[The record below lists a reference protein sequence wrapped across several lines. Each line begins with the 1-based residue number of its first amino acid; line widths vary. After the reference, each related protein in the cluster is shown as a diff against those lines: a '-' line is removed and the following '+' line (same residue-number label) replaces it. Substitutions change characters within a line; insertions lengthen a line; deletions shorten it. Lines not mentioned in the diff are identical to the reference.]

1 MRCPECN
8 SLAEPGASSC
18 TSCGLLLMKLQQDN
32 KKRRSEDFAGAKR
45 RAADQT
51 VYHCRFCGGEIPSNA
66 IRCQH
71 CSEIV
76 NDDYFR
82 DRATRLRA
90 RVNYASWIAYIFG
103 LAALL
108 VFRQVGLVSIAAG
121 LLLSIIYYA
130 IPAEPPELDET
141 GVKKKRRFWSM
152 IGRQMRLERVSIAI
166 PSLRGKRLVFVGTP
180 LIAAVIGYTANM
192 LLLQQ
197 PMNDVLKENAAFNGM
212 EVSAHYEYWVV
223 PGVVVYDLK
232 SVSVKQTPIDVHT
245 AFLEFAKKLKEKKF
259 TRVELSYKGVQKFS
273 IDGASFTRVGEE
285 YAKRNFAFVLG
296 TFPKLFH
303 STSGKKA
310 PAGSGER
317 DALKQFH
324 RQWYGDDW
332 LTKSVRSALIE

>member
-8 SLAEPGASSC
+8 TLSESGAASC
-18 TSCGLLLMKLQQDN
+18 ASCGLLLLKLAQPE
-32 KKRRSEDFAGAKR
+32 KKRRAEDYAGAR
-45 RAADQT
+45 RREADRT
-51 VYHCRFCGGEIPSNA
+51 VFHCRFCGGEIPAKA
-66 IRCQH
+66 IRCMH

-90 RVNYASWIAYIFG
+90 RVNYASWVAYIFG

-108 VFRQVGLVSIAAG
+108 VFRQVGLVSIGAG

-152 IGRQMRLERVSIAI
+152 IARQLRLERVSVPLPA
-166 PSLRGKRLVFVGTP
+166 LRGKRLVFVGTP
-180 LIAAVIGYTANM
+180 LIAAVVGYGANM

-197 PMNDVLKENAAFNGM
+197 PMNDVLKQSASFRGM

-259 TRVELSYKGVQKFS
+259 SRVELSYQGVQKFS
-273 IDGASFTRVGEE
+273 IDGASFSKLGDE
-285 YAKRNFAFVLG
+285 YAKKNFEFVLKS
-296 TFPKLFH
+296 FPGLFH
-303 STSGKKA
+303 SAKGKEVS
-310 PAGSGER
+310 PANG
-317 DALKQFH
+317 DALRQFH
-324 RQWYGDDW
+324 KQWYGEDW
-332 LTKSVRSALIE
+332 LTQSVKSAMF